1 MKLGVFTASTLIGV
15 VSLASASFAQ
25 GDVGATLSRAPQS
38 DAASISLSRAPTP
51 GAAPELQSARPP
63 AGFLP
68 QTSSGSARNY
78 AGEVSN
84 TPAASRDI
92 RNDLRRQ

>member
-25 GDVGATLSRAPQS
+25 GDVGAT
-38 DAASISLSRAPTP
+38 LSRAPTP